1 MIVYG
6 RGLKVPRERF
16 NAFLSPYDV
25 DPLLGSLL
33 QDSDE
38 EEIATVFRNKGID
51 WKFRIFLPYTRDYE
65 HSPWIYIFDSWVF
78 VFTQKRVGGELDT
91 PIPSSLEALRQLLSV
106 EPPVDKPR
114 STVIHVTR
122 CSHLNRPSWP
132 GENARSTAENFMGRL
147 KEKPLYLTIVEC
159 LKYAD
164 SFSWQV

>member
-6 RGLKVPRERF
+6 RGLKVPRDRF
-16 NAFLSPYDV
+16 NTFLSPYDV

-51 WKFRIFLPYTRDYE
+51 WKFRIFLPYTRNYE

-78 VFTQKRVGGELDT
+78 VFTQKRVGGELNT

-106 EPPVDKPR
+106 ESPVDDPR
-114 STVIHVTR
+114 SPVIHVTR
-122 CSHLNRPSWP
+122 SSRPNPFSP
-132 GENARSTAENFMGRL
+132 GESARSTAENFMGRP

>member
-106 EPPVDKPR
+106 EPPVDKYVLSCEDQPWLPPVLEQR
-114 STVIHVTR
+114 FQVQTHNFI
-122 CSHLNRPSWP
+122 CSIIS
-132 GENARSTAENFMGRL
+132 
-147 KEKPLYLTIVEC
+147 
-159 LKYAD
+159 
-164 SFSWQV
+164 